1 VFMMAAGE
9 SAINYGTHIVKAARQ
24 IPICVHDGGGRI
36 RHQLPTLW
44 RQLGRFL
51 YVFMMAAGESA
62 INYGTH
68 IVKAARQFPMSIHD
82 MEHESASTIRIII
95 AKTLNERE
103 CWI

>member
-1 VFMMAAGE
+1 
-9 SAINYGTHIVKAARQ
+9 
-24 IPICVHDGGGRI
+24 
-36 RHQLPTLW
+36 
-44 RQLGRFL
+44 
-51 YVFMMAAGESA
+51 MMAAGESA

-103 CWI
+103 C